1 MYRCRKPVVFCYPQE
16 HPLAILCF
24 VKDTESRLAS
34 DLSLAVMR
42 LARQLR
48 FRRPDSPVS
57 LSQLSALSTL
67 AKEGAMTPGALATRE
82 RVRPPSMTRV
92 IASLAELGFVA
103 RTAHPADGRQVLVK
117 VWRAGTDVIDAERRA
132 SQEWL
137 NQRLNRLDPDQR
149 KTLLVAADL
158 MSGMVD
164 ESA

>member
-1 MYRCRKPVVFCYPQE
+1 MFCCASGE
-16 HPLAILCF
+16 LLAILCL
-24 VKDTESRLAS
+24 VKDGDSRLAS

-48 FRRPDSPVS
+48 FRRPDSSVS

-67 AKEGAMTPGALATRE
+67 AKEGAMTPGALALRE

-103 RTAHPADGRQVLVK
+103 RDAHPADGRQVLVS
-117 VWRAGTDVIDAERRA
+117 VSESGTELIEAERKA

-137 NQRLNRLDPDQR
+137 KERLSHFNADQR
-149 KTLLVAADL
+149 RTLLVAADL
-158 MSGMVD
+158 MSVLVD
-164 ESA
+164 ETG

>member
-1 MYRCRKPVVFCYPQE
+1 
-16 HPLAILCF
+16 
-24 VKDTESRLAS
+24 
-34 DLSLAVMR
+34 
-42 LARQLR
+42 
-48 FRRPDSPVS
+48 
-57 LSQLSALSTL
+57 
-67 AKEGAMTPGALATRE
+67 MTPGALAMRE

-103 RTAHPADGRQVLVK
+103 RTAHPADGRQVLVS
-117 VWRAGTDVIDAERRA
+117 VSSAGTDLIEAERRA

-137 NQRLNRLDPDQR
+137 KRRLDNLGPDER